1 MGPRAFVAGEPLYG
15 RERELADLVDLVIAE
30 RVVLLYAPSGAG
42 KSSLLQAG
50 LAPRLVAEE
59 FVVRPVVR
67 VGMPLPDGV
76 VGNRFL
82 LSVLL
87 SLEEDVPE
95 DRQAPEA
102 ELAERTLA
110 GYLDERMRR
119 EGAAAEV
126 LIFDQFEEVLTADPT
141 ARGAQQAFFAGLGAA
156 LRDPRR
162 HAVIAMREDFI
173 AGLDPLRGVVP
184 TRLRTTYRLDLLGP
198 AAARAAIQAPSRAA
212 GVEFS
217 DEAAG
222 KLVDDLRRVQV
233 QGSDGTIEVRA
244 GEVVEPV
251 HLQVVCRS
259 LWMRLPAT
267 ATRIDV
273 ADLAG
278 LGDVDQALATYYG
291 DQVAAVARDCE
302 VPERSLRGWLGRHL
316 VTADGL
322 RTQVLKTAVATLGLS
337 NRVIEALV
345 DTHLLRADARRG
357 VTWIEL
363 AHDRLVAPLRASNSG
378 WAAQNLGMFERQAEL
393 WDLQGRPDALL
404 LVDAAAL
411 AAVPGGERTAVE
423 EAFLTS
429 SRVAVRRRGRVRRVT
444 RFMQGF
450 AGLALV
456 GLVVAVVFFLRAR
469 AQETLAIGRMLAA
482 ESQLLPRT
490 EYERVALLTVAA
502 GRLAPDEAQGL
513 LLGLHHRWPRFR
525 GMISGGPAVAS
536 PASDELLVM
545 GHAALGGGR
554 VVDLR
559 TRATRLQVHPGALD
573 EAVFAESGTRAALV
587 GVDVRVVELTTDAP
601 MVWSGRELQR
611 VALDPRGERLAAVD
625 AEGHVV
631 VVDLG
636 SGSRVGRSREAIA
649 DGVIALH
656 FGEWAVTLV
665 DGDGTLSR
673 FDTSA
678 WDRVDLAQFGAPPD
692 RQAVRATFSRDGRRV
707 AVGGQATTGYM
718 ATTGAVVDVYDTTG
732 TRQLVLRPG
741 ADIQA
746 LAWDLRGERLAVAFC
761 GGGCAMA
768 TVEVW
773 SAVGE
778 KLVTLS
784 FTDIVPDRLGFD
796 RSGDLLLVGT
806 DMATLLFDTRVE
818 RELPG
823 APSAAAVSPDG
834 LQIAVADV
842 AGGVRLLAA
851 GDLAEIGSVPAP
863 REVRELRYAAGGQRL
878 VATASGEISVIDVVG
893 RTVRTTPANSPI
905 GVVAGR
911 DGELVVAGW
920 DGRAIV
926 VWNGVTGAVVRSL
939 AFAGERAPTMA
950 LSPDGSLL
958 ATAQCG
964 DPACSRSRVHLW
976 RPGSSDVP
984 EATPPEVAGMV
995 MALAF
1000 TPDGAA
1006 LLGASWGLLARWNV
1020 PTGELVVRGIE
1031 DTVVSELAI
1040 SGDGSMLA
1048 VVGSQMGH
1056 CLTGWCP
1063 TGSVSLF
1070 AGDDLRAIGPTMRTI
1085 GGSLPVVTLGRAG
1098 EFALVLQS
1106 DAEGRPDGEL
1116 WRLDVASLT
1125 DAACVLAGRDLS
1137 AEEWSHYLGGR
1148 SQFTLC
1154 EARAG
1159 SRSEYNELPQLG
1171 KGLPDGDGK
1180 RGEAKE
1186 DGKLPG
1192 VPDATKTN

>member
-50 LAPRLVAEE
+50 LAPRLAAED

-76 VGNRFL
+76 AANRFL
-82 LSVLL
+82 LSALL

-95 DRQAPEA
+95 DRQVPEA

-110 GYLDERMRR
+110 GYLGERMRR
-119 EGAAAEV
+119 EEVAAEV

-141 ARGAQQAFFAGLGAA
+141 ARAAQQAFFAGLGAA

-173 AGLDPLRGVVP
+173 AGLDPLRGAVP

-233 QGSDGTIEVRA
+233 QGADGTTEMRA

-259 LWMRLPAT
+259 LWARLPAT

-278 LGDVDQALATYYG
+278 LGDVDQALAAYYG
-291 DQVAAVARDCE
+291 DQVGAVARACE
-302 VPERSLRGWLGRHL
+302 VPERSLRTWIGRHL

-322 RTQVLKTAVATLGLS
+322 RTQVLKTAGTTLGLG
-337 NRVIEALV
+337 NRVLAALV

-363 AHDRLVAPLRASNSG
+363 AHDRLVAPLRASNSAWG
-378 WAAQNLGMFERQAEL
+378 LQHLGMFERQAEL
-393 WDLQGRPDALL
+393 WDLQGRPDQLL

-411 AAVPGGERTAVE
+411 AAVPGGERTAAE
-423 EAFLTS
+423 QAFMTS
-429 SRVAVRRRGRVRRVT
+429 SQVAVRRRRRVRRVT

-450 AGLALV
+450 AALAVV
-456 GLVVAVVFFLRAR
+456 GLVVAVVFFLRAQ

-513 LLGLHHRWPRFR
+513 LLGLHHRWSRFR
-525 GMISGGPAVAS
+525 GLIAGGSAVAS

-545 GHAALGGGR
+545 GHGMLGGGR
-554 VVDLR
+554 MVDLG
-559 TRATRLQVHPGALD
+559 TRATRLQVCAGALD
-573 EAVFAESGTRAALV
+573 EAVLTVDGERVGLV
-587 GVDVRVVELTTDAP
+587 AGDEVRVVELAFGTS
-601 MVWSGRELQR
+601 VWAGRGLQR
-611 VALDPRGERLAAVD
+611 VALDPQGRALAAID

-631 VVDLG
+631 VVDLVNG
-636 SGSRVGRSREAIA
+636 SQVGRSPLAVA

-656 FGEWAVTLV
+656 FDGGTATLV
-665 DGDGTLSR
+665 DGDGTLAR
-673 FDTSA
+673 FAAVT
-678 WDRVDLAQFGAPPD
+678 WERVDLAEFGAPPA
-692 RQAVRATFSRDGRRV
+692 RQVVRAVFSPDGRRV
-707 AVGGQATTGYM
+707 AFGGQANTGSM
-718 ATTGAVVDVYDTTG
+718 ATSGGVVDVYDEAG
-732 TRQLVLRPG
+732 TRQLVARPG
-741 ADIQA
+741 ADVQA
-746 LAWDLRGERLAVAFC
+746 LAWDQRGERVAVAWC

-773 SAVGE
+773 AVTGE
-778 KLVTLS
+778 LLVTLP
-784 FTDIVPDRLGFD
+784 FTDIVPARLGFD

-806 DMATLLFDTRVE
+806 DTATLLFDTRVE
-818 RELPG
+818 RALPG
-823 APSAAAVSPDG
+823 APSAVAVAPDG
-834 LQIAVADV
+834 LQIAVADG
-842 AGGVRLLAA
+842 AGGVKLLAA
-851 GDLAEIGSVPAP
+851 DLTEIGSLPGP
-863 REVRELRYAAGGQRL
+863 REVRELRYAGDGQRL
-878 VATASGEISVIDVVG
+878 LAMTRWEISVIDVAG
-893 RTVRTTPANSPI
+893 RTVRTTPARLPI
-905 GVVAGR
+905 GEIAERAG
-911 DGELVVAGW
+911 GVVVAGW
-920 DGRAIV
+920 DGESIV
-926 VWNGVTGAVVRSL
+926 VWDGLTGAVVRSL
-939 AFAGERAPTMA
+939 PFARAPTIA
-950 LSPDGSLL
+950 LSPDGSRL
-958 ATAQCG
+958 ATAQCV
-964 DPACSRSRVHLW
+964 DETCSRSRVQLW
-976 RPGSSDVP
+976 RPGASDGP

-995 MALAF
+995 MALEF

-1006 LLGASWGLLARWNV
+1006 LLGASWGLLARWSV

-1031 DTVVSELAI
+1031 DTVVSDLAI
-1040 SGDGSMLA
+1040 AGDGSMLA

-1070 AGDDLRAIGPTMRTI
+1070 AGADLRAIGPTMRTL
-1085 GGSLPVVTLGRAG
+1085 GASLPVVTLGRAG

-1106 DAEGRPDGEL
+1106 DAEGRLGGEL
-1116 WRLDVASLT
+1116 WRLDVTSLT
-1125 DAACVLAGRDLS
+1125 DAACALAGRDLS

-1148 SQFTLC
+1148 SRFTLC
-1154 EARAG
+1154 EPRAAP
-1159 SRSEYNELPQLG
+1159 RSAYGELPRLG
-1171 KGLPDGDGK
+1171 KGLPVGD
-1180 RGEAKE
+1180 
-1186 DGKLPG
+1186 
-1192 VPDATKTN
+1192 VPDATKAD